1 MSLPNIIR
9 QFQNQERDGSFF
21 LLFAHWRFRVCRKN
35 ATQSGWPQH
44 PHIGGCA
51 ILPGTKRVSNH
62 VLVLN
67 PFLQALVFQKHATG
81 LSMIPLLDQRMLTVY
96 CSLLSALYQH
106 QQGALGHG
114 LSFSMRRGVKQTDV
128 ISSCFWSCSLFWPWF
143 NMVNL

>member
-67 PFLQALVFQKHATG
+67 PFLQRLNVYAAKVWDGMRLYGLQALVFQKHATG
-81 LSMIPLLDQRMLTVY
+81 LSYDPAVGSTNADRILFLAFGFVINTSKVHLVMGFHFQ
-96 CSLLSALYQH
+96 C
-106 QQGALGHG
+106 
-114 LSFSMRRGVKQTDV
+114 GVG
-128 ISSCFWSCSLFWPWF
+128 
-143 NMVNL
+143 